1 MCLNLIF
8 YYLWM
13 SFVFLD
19 MSQLKSNDAVNRDLD
34 TLNLDIENS
43 DSMSMLYAED
53 ELLGDRQ
60 ESSPQIKRN

>member
-19 MSQLKSNDAVNRDLD
+19 MSQLKSND
-34 TLNLDIENS
+34 TLNLDIKNS
-43 DSMSMLYAED
+43 DSMSMRYAED

-60 ESSPQIKRN
+60 ESSPQIKGN